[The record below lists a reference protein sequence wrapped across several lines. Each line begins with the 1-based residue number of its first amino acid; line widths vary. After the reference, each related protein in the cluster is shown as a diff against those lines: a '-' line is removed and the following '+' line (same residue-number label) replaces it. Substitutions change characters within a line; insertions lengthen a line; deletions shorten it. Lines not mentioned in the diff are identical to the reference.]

1 MRVTLISLMAKRK
14 TAISL
19 SGAASLAAAPM
30 SSSKPARQEFLWATP
45 SLRVMTMQ
53 ILDVEAAIR
62 RNGSSMVTI
71 QAAMTLGSLSMR

>member
-14 TAISL
+14 TAIPL
-19 SGAASLAAAPM
+19 SGAASLEAAPM

-53 ILDVEAAIR
+53 ILDVEVAIR
-62 RNGSSMVTI
+62 FHGNSMATTK
-71 QAAMTLGSLSMR
+71 AKMALGRLSMR